1 MSVRRC
7 LGCMR
12 PIGEEDP
19 CPYCGYSKNDP
30 APVNALPPKTVLS
43 NTYVVGKVLDMG
55 QDGISY
61 IGFDG
66 YSQKPVLIREFMPQ
80 SLAQR
85 QGSQVMPLEGQEAM
99 YKALLSDFE
108 ELYTAL
114 SNLKQ
119 LPSLRRVERLILANN
134 TCYVICEYFDCIT
147 LSQYL
152 QENAGELDW
161 EMAFSWRYWL
171 KVMQYLQ
178 ENAGELDWEMA
189 APMFRRLM
197 EDISV
202 MHQHGV
208 LHRGISPD
216 SLVLTANGEMK
227 LTHFTVSGF
236 WGENGRP
243 AQLAEGYAAPEQYS
257 KTAPHGE
264 WTDVYSLCAV
274 LYKVLSGTMPPA
286 ADTRTVNDNLIPLNQ
301 LVEGV
306 PPVVSQGIMAGLMV
320 DQQLRLRS
328 MRQLIQAVYYATYEA
343 PVSVPQTEE
352 TTGEYVP
359 GPQPEKKKNWFVRL
373 PVWAKVLLICLPFV
387 VLVIVLLWV
396 LMMPDYGPSEQPY
409 SSLNSSST
417 SQIVSTVSPSGS
429 GTSSG
434 GEESGTSS
442 AGSDTVM
449 IRVDDLRSHQLEAV
463 MNSDI
468 AQQFNIVTT
477 EEYSN
482 TIENGFIISQSLE
495 PGTVAAQGSTLE
507 LVVSKGKQNVIVP
520 SYSGYSLNSYINELE
535 NLGFTVTV
543 EQQYS
548 DTVTSGSIIGTNPAV
563 GTSVDRSVSS
573 AITVYQS
580 LGRDPA
586 TISSTP
592 TSSSTPE
599 SSSSTSSGEEP
610 TSSGGETTTEPDPEP
625 GAAD

>member
-147 LSQYL
+147 LS
-152 QENAGELDW
+152 
-161 EMAFSWRYWL
+161 
-171 KVMQYLQ
+171 QYLQ

-468 AQQFNIVTT
+468 AQQFNIVST

>member
-43 NTYVVGKVLDMG
+43 NTYVVGKVLNLG
-55 QDGISY
+55 EDGISY

-66 YSQKPVLIREFMPQ
+66 YAQKPVLIREFMPR
-80 SLAQR
+80 SLASR
-85 QGSQVMPLEGQEAM
+85 QGSQVVPVSGKEAM

-147 LSQYL
+147 LNQYIL
-152 QENAGELDW
+152 ENAGALDW
-161 EMAFSWRYWL
+161 E
-171 KVMQYLQ
+171 V
-178 ENAGELDWEMA
+178 AG
-189 APMFRRLM
+189 PMFRRLL
-197 EDISV
+197 EDVSV

-208 LHRGISPD
+208 IHRGISPD

-227 LTHFTVSGF
+227 LTHFTVSGI
-236 WGENGRP
+236 WGEDGRP
-243 AQLAEGYAAPEQYS
+243 AQLEEGYAAPEQYS

-286 ADTRTVNDNLIPLNQ
+286 ADTRAVNDNLIPLDQ

-306 PPVVSQGIMAGLMV
+306 PPTVSQGILAGLAV
-320 DQQLRLRS
+320 DQQQRLRS
-328 MRQLIQAVYYATYEA
+328 VRQLIQALYYATQP
-343 PVSVPQTEE
+343 PVVPPVQQEE
-352 TTGEYVP
+352 ETGEYFP
-359 GPQPEKKKNWFVRL
+359 RPQEEKKKNWFVRL

-387 VLVIVLLWV
+387 VLVIVLLYV
-396 LMMPDYGPSEQPY
+396 LMMPDYGPGQVYY
-409 SSLNSSST
+409 SSRADSSA
-417 SQIVSTVSPSGS
+417 SQLSTVSPA
-429 GTSSG
+429 
-434 GEESGTSS
+434 ESGTSS
-442 AGSDTVM
+442 QSESGASQGEEVM
-449 IRVDDLRSHQLEAV
+449 IRVEDLRNHQLEAV
-463 MNSDI
+463 LGSDI
-468 AQQFNIVTT
+468 AQQFHIETT

-482 TIENGFIISQSLE
+482 TVENGYIISQSLE
-495 PGTVAAQGSTLE
+495 PGSVAAQGSTLT

-520 SYSGYSLNSYINELE
+520 AFSGYTLNSYLNLLE
-535 NLGFTVTV
+535 EMGFTPTV
-543 EQQYS
+543 EQQYN
-548 DTVTSGSIIGTNPAV
+548 DTVTSGSIIGTDPAV
-563 GTSVDRSVSS
+563 GTSVDRQVSS

-580 LGRDPA
+580 LGPDPA
-586 TISSTP
+586 TVSSTP
-592 TSSSTPE
+592 SAPSGTSSTPGAV
-599 SSSSTSSGEEP
+599 SGIE
-610 TSSGGETTTEPDPEP
+610 GVDPDPEA
-625 GAAD
+625 GEVD

>member
-147 LSQYL
+147 LS
-152 QENAGELDW
+152 
-161 EMAFSWRYWL
+161 
-171 KVMQYLQ
+171 QYLQ

-520 SYSGYSLNSYINELE
+520 SYSGYSLNSYINALE

>member
-147 LSQYL
+147 LS
-152 QENAGELDW
+152 
-161 EMAFSWRYWL
+161 
-171 KVMQYLQ
+171 QYLQ

-434 GEESGTSS
+434 GEESGASS

-592 TSSSTPE
+592 TSSSTSE

>member
-43 NTYVVGKVLDMG
+43 NTYVVGKVLHLG
-55 QDGISY
+55 EDGISY

-66 YSQKPVLIREFMPQ
+66 YAQKPVLIREFMPQ

-85 QGSQVMPLEGQEAM
+85 QGNQVVPQSGQEAM

-119 LPSLRRVERLILANN
+119 LPSLRQVERLILANN
-134 TCYVICEYFDCIT
+134 TCYVICEYFDSIT
-147 LSQYL
+147 LNQYVL
-152 QENAGELDW
+152 
-161 EMAFSWRYWL
+161 
-171 KVMQYLQ
+171 

-197 EDISV
+197 EDLSV

-208 LHRGISPD
+208 IHRGISPD

-227 LTHFTVSGF
+227 LTHFAISGI
-236 WGENGRP
+236 WGEDGRP

-286 ADTRTVNDNLIPLNQ
+286 ADTRTVNDNLIPLDQ

-306 PPVVSQGIMAGLMV
+306 PPVVSQGIMAGLAV
-320 DQQLRLRS
+320 DQQMRIRS
-328 MRQLIQAVYYATYEA
+328 MRQLIQAVYYATVQPPVPTA
-343 PVSVPQTEE
+343 PVEE
-352 TTGEYVP
+352 ETGEYFP
-359 GPQPEKKKNWFVRL
+359 ESKPEKKKNWFVRL

-387 VLVIVLLWV
+387 ILVIVLLYV
-396 LMMPDYGPSEQPY
+396 LMMPDYGESPGYY
-409 SSLNSSST
+409 SSRNSSET
-417 SQIVSTVSPSGS
+417 SMVSTVSPVES

-434 GEESGTSS
+434 ETSDS
-442 AGSDTVM
+442 SQSDAVM
-449 IRVDDLRSHQLEAV
+449 IRVDDLRNLQLEAV
-463 MNSDI
+463 LNSDI

-482 TIENGFIISQSLE
+482 TVENGYIIRQSLE
-495 PGTVAAQGSTLE
+495 PDSVAAQGSTLE
-507 LVVSKGKQNVIVP
+507 LVVSRGRQNVIVP
-520 SYSGYSLNSYINELE
+520 SYSGYTLNSYINELE
-535 NLGFTVTV
+535 SLGFTVNV
-543 EQQYS
+543 EQQYN
-548 DTVTSGSIIGTNPAV
+548 DTVTSGSIIGTDPAV
-563 GTSVDRSVSS
+563 GTSVDRQVNST
-573 AITVYQS
+573 ITVYQS

-592 TSSSTPE
+592 SQSEPSAP
-599 SSSSTSSGEEP
+599 STSSE
-610 TSSGGETTTEPDPEP
+610 TSSGIVGTDPDPDP

>member
-147 LSQYL
+147 LS
-152 QENAGELDW
+152 
-161 EMAFSWRYWL
+161 
-171 KVMQYLQ
+171 QYLQ

-343 PVSVPQTEE
+343 PVPTPQPEE

-429 GTSSG
+429 GISSG

-520 SYSGYSLNSYINELE
+520 SYSGYSLNSYINALE

>member
-1 MSVRRC
+1 
-7 LGCMR
+7 MR

-55 QDGISY
+55 QDGIGY

-147 LSQYL
+147 LS
-152 QENAGELDW
+152 
-161 EMAFSWRYWL
+161 
-171 KVMQYLQ
+171 QYLQ

-343 PVSVPQTEE
+343 PVPTPQPEE

>member
-134 TCYVICEYFDCIT
+134 TCYVICEYFDCMT
-147 LSQYL
+147 LS
-152 QENAGELDW
+152 
-161 EMAFSWRYWL
+161 
-171 KVMQYLQ
+171 QYLQ

-236 WGENGRP
+236 WGENGRL

-286 ADTRTVNDNLIPLNQ
+286 ADTHTVNDNLIPLNQ

-387 VLVIVLLWV
+387 ILVIVLLWV

>member
-161 EMAFSWRYWL
+161 EMA
-171 KVMQYLQ
+171 
-178 ENAGELDWEMA
+178 

-286 ADTRTVNDNLIPLNQ
+286 ADTRTVNDNLIPLDQ

-520 SYSGYSLNSYINELE
+520 SYSGYSLNSYLNELE

>member
-1 MSVRRC
+1 MIVSVRRC

-43 NTYVVGKVLDMG
+43 NTYVVGKVLNMG
-55 QDGISY
+55 EDGISY

-66 YSQKPVLIREFMPQ
+66 YAQKPVLIREFMPQ

-85 QGSQVMPLEGQEAM
+85 QGNQVLPKTGQEAM

-147 LSQYL
+147 LNQYVL
-152 QENAGELDW
+152 
-161 EMAFSWRYWL
+161 
-171 KVMQYLQ
+171 

-208 LHRGISPD
+208 IHRGISPD

-227 LTHFTVSGF
+227 LTHFAVSGI
-236 WGENGRP
+236 WGEDGRP

-286 ADTRTVNDNLIPLNQ
+286 ADTRAVNDNLIPLDQ

-306 PPVVSQGIMAGLMV
+306 PSVVSQGIMAGLAV
-320 DQQLRLRS
+320 DQQQRLRS
-328 MRQLIQAVYYATYEA
+328 MRQLIQAVYYATYETQA
-343 PVSVPQTEE
+343 PVPLQEE
-352 TTGEYVP
+352 EGQTGEYVP
-359 GPQPEKKKNWFVRL
+359 ATQPEKKKNWFVRL

-387 VLVIVLLWV
+387 ILVIVLLYV
-396 LMMPDYGPSEQPY
+396 LMMPDYGPSQSYY
-409 SSLNSSST
+409 SRTSSSGA
-417 SQIVSTVSPSGS
+417 SELVSTVTPDESSLSSQGEGS
-429 GTSSG
+429 DS
-434 GEESGTSS
+434 SS
-442 AGSDTVM
+442 AANPDAVM

-463 MNSDI
+463 LSSDI
-468 AQQFNIVTT
+468 AQQFNITTT

-495 PGTVAAQGSTLE
+495 PGSVAEQGSTLN

-520 SYSGYSLNSYINELE
+520 SYSSYSLNSYVNQLE

-563 GTSVDRSVSS
+563 GTSVDREVSS

-586 TISSTP
+586 TVSSTP
-592 TSSSTPE
+592 SQSEP
-599 SSSSTSSGEEP
+599 SSSSSDP
-610 TSSGGETTTEPDPEP
+610 TPSQSTPSEGGETTSQPEPDPEP

>member
-161 EMAFSWRYWL
+161 EMA
-171 KVMQYLQ
+171 
-178 ENAGELDWEMA
+178 

-286 ADTRTVNDNLIPLNQ
+286 ADTRTVNDNLIPLDQ

-343 PVSVPQTEE
+343 PVSVPQAEE

>member
-161 EMAFSWRYWL
+161 EMA
-171 KVMQYLQ
+171 
-178 ENAGELDWEMA
+178 

-286 ADTRTVNDNLIPLNQ
+286 ADTRTVNDNLIPLDQ

-343 PVSVPQTEE
+343 PVSGPQAEE

>member
-147 LSQYL
+147 LS
-152 QENAGELDW
+152 
-161 EMAFSWRYWL
+161 
-171 KVMQYLQ
+171 QYLQ

-387 VLVIVLLWV
+387 ILVIVLLWV

-495 PGTVAAQGSTLE
+495 PGSVAEQGSTLN

-520 SYSGYSLNSYINELE
+520 SYSSYSLNSYVNQLE

>member
-147 LSQYL
+147 LS
-152 QENAGELDW
+152 
-161 EMAFSWRYWL
+161 
-171 KVMQYLQ
+171 QYLQ

-387 VLVIVLLWV
+387 ILVIVLLWV

-548 DTVTSGSIIGTNPAV
+548 VTVTSGSIIGTNPAV

>member
-147 LSQYL
+147 LS
-152 QENAGELDW
+152 
-161 EMAFSWRYWL
+161 
-171 KVMQYLQ
+171 QYLQ

-343 PVSVPQTEE
+343 PVSVPQPEE

-417 SQIVSTVSPSGS
+417 SQIVSTVSPNGS

>member
-1 MSVRRC
+1 
-7 LGCMR
+7 
-12 PIGEEDP
+12 
-19 CPYCGYSKNDP
+19 
-30 APVNALPPKTVLS
+30 
-43 NTYVVGKVLDMG
+43 
-55 QDGISY
+55 
-61 IGFDG
+61 
-66 YSQKPVLIREFMPQ
+66 
-80 SLAQR
+80 
-85 QGSQVMPLEGQEAM
+85 
-99 YKALLSDFE
+99 
-108 ELYTAL
+108 
-114 SNLKQ
+114 
-119 LPSLRRVERLILANN
+119 
-134 TCYVICEYFDCIT
+134 
-147 LSQYL
+147 
-152 QENAGELDW
+152 
-161 EMAFSWRYWL
+161 
-171 KVMQYLQ
+171 
-178 ENAGELDWEMA
+178 
-189 APMFRRLM
+189 
-197 EDISV
+197 
-202 MHQHGV
+202 
-208 LHRGISPD
+208 
-216 SLVLTANGEMK
+216 
-227 LTHFTVSGF
+227 
-236 WGENGRP
+236 
-243 AQLAEGYAAPEQYS
+243 
-257 KTAPHGE
+257 
-264 WTDVYSLCAV
+264 
-274 LYKVLSGTMPPA
+274 MPPA

-343 PVSVPQTEE
+343 PVPTPQPEE

-409 SSLNSSST
+409 SSLNSSAT

-442 AGSDTVM
+442 AGFDTVM

-599 SSSSTSSGEEP
+599 SSFLHLLRGRANLFRWRNHHGAGPGTGSGGLRIWEKPPVIRKQRPSSPAMRADPSWVGSLFLQADPSASRTKAESRLMEP
-610 TSSGGETTTEPDPEP
+610 TLYPVVSPCQAQVHIAP
-625 GAAD
+625 GCHRPGPVFSFSIRSRCHSHSRSHSRCCWCCWCRSCRIRRSRSTAG

>member
-147 LSQYL
+147 LS
-152 QENAGELDW
+152 
-161 EMAFSWRYWL
+161 
-171 KVMQYLQ
+171 QYLQ

-373 PVWAKVLLICLPFV
+373 PVWAKVLLICLPFMI
-387 VLVIVLLWV
+387 LVIVLLWV

>member
-55 QDGISY
+55 QDGIGY

-147 LSQYL
+147 LS
-152 QENAGELDW
+152 
-161 EMAFSWRYWL
+161 
-171 KVMQYLQ
+171 QYLQ

-343 PVSVPQTEE
+343 PVPTPQPEE

>member
-1 MSVRRC
+1 
-7 LGCMR
+7 MR
-12 PIGEEDP
+12 QIGEEDP

-43 NTYVVGKVLDMG
+43 NTYVVGKVLDISR
-55 QDGISY
+55 DGISY

-66 YSQKPVLIREFMPQ
+66 YSQNPVLIREFMPQ

-85 QGSQVMPLEGQEAM
+85 QGNLVEPLEGQEAM

-108 ELYTAL
+108 ELYTSL

-119 LPSLRRVERLILANN
+119 LPSLRQVERLILANN
-134 TCYVICEYFDCIT
+134 TCYAICEYFDCIT

-161 EMAFSWRYWL
+161 EMA
-171 KVMQYLQ
+171 
-178 ENAGELDWEMA
+178 
-189 APMFRRLM
+189 APMFRQLM
-197 EDISV
+197 EDMGA
-202 MHQHGV
+202 MHQQGV
-208 LHRGISPD
+208 IHRGITPD
-216 SLVLTANGEMK
+216 NLVLTASGEMK
-227 LTHFTVSGF
+227 LVGF
-236 WGENGRP
+236 AVGGVLGENDS
-243 AQLAEGYAAPEQYS
+243 ADQLAEGYAAPEQYS

-286 ADTRTVNDNLIPLNQ
+286 ADTRTVNDNLLPLDQ

-320 DQQLRLRS
+320 DQQLRIRS
-328 MRQLIQAVYYATYEA
+328 MNQLIQAVYYATYEA
-343 PVSVPQTEE
+343 PVPDESSEE
-352 TTGEYVP
+352 EGQEESSDS
-359 GPQPEKKKNWFVRL
+359 QPEKKKNWFMRL

-387 VLVIVLLWV
+387 ILVIVLLWV
-396 LMMPDYGPSEQPY
+396 LMMPDYSSGSSYY
-409 SSLNSSST
+409 SSLSSSTTSEDSTVSPAESSSETSSSST
-417 SQIVSTVSPSGS
+417 SSSSSTD
-429 GTSSG
+429 TS
-434 GEESGTSS
+434 
-442 AGSDTVM
+442 TVM
-449 IRVDDLRSHQLEAV
+449 ILVDDLRNTQLEAV
-463 MNSDI
+463 LNSDI

-482 TIENGFIISQSLE
+482 TIENGFIISQSLD
-495 PGTVAAQGSTLE
+495 PGSVAAQGSTLE

-535 NLGFTVTV
+535 SLGFTVTV

-548 DTVTSGSIIGTNPAV
+548 DTVTSGSIIGTSPAV

-580 LGRDPA
+580 LGQDPA
-586 TISSTP
+586 TVSSAA
-592 TSSSTPE
+592 SSS
-599 SSSSTSSGEEP
+599 SSAASSSTSSSTSSQEESAS
-610 TSSGGETTTEPDPEP
+610 SSGGTTTESDSDGE
-625 GAAD
+625 D

>member
-161 EMAFSWRYWL
+161 EMA
-171 KVMQYLQ
+171 
-178 ENAGELDWEMA
+178 

-286 ADTRTVNDNLIPLNQ
+286 ADTRTVNDNLIPLDQ

-343 PVSVPQTEE
+343 PVPTPQPEE

>member
-147 LSQYL
+147 LS
-152 QENAGELDW
+152 
-161 EMAFSWRYWL
+161 
-171 KVMQYLQ
+171 QYLQ

-520 SYSGYSLNSYINELE
+520 SYSGYSLNSYLNELE

>member
-147 LSQYL
+147 LS
-152 QENAGELDW
+152 
-161 EMAFSWRYWL
+161 
-171 KVMQYLQ
+171 QYLQ

-343 PVSVPQTEE
+343 PVPTPQPEE

-535 NLGFTVTV
+535 NLGFTITV

>member
-147 LSQYL
+147 LS
-152 QENAGELDW
+152 
-161 EMAFSWRYWL
+161 
-171 KVMQYLQ
+171 QYLQ

-343 PVSVPQTEE
+343 PVSVPQAEE

-387 VLVIVLLWV
+387 ILVIVLLWV

>member
-161 EMAFSWRYWL
+161 EMA
-171 KVMQYLQ
+171 
-178 ENAGELDWEMA
+178 

-320 DQQLRLRS
+320 DQQLRLRN

>member
-147 LSQYL
+147 LS
-152 QENAGELDW
+152 
-161 EMAFSWRYWL
+161 
-171 KVMQYLQ
+171 QYLQ

-359 GPQPEKKKNWFVRL
+359 GPQPEKKQNWFVRL

>member
-147 LSQYL
+147 LS
-152 QENAGELDW
+152 
-161 EMAFSWRYWL
+161 
-171 KVMQYLQ
+171 QYLQ

>member
-161 EMAFSWRYWL
+161 EMA
-171 KVMQYLQ
+171 
-178 ENAGELDWEMA
+178 

-286 ADTRTVNDNLIPLNQ
+286 ADTRTVNDNLIPLDQ

-610 TSSGGETTTEPDPEP
+610 TSSGGETTTEPDPDP

>member
-147 LSQYL
+147 LS
-152 QENAGELDW
+152 
-161 EMAFSWRYWL
+161 
-171 KVMQYLQ
+171 QYLQ

-599 SSSSTSSGEEP
+599 SSSSTSSGEESA
-610 TSSGGETTTEPDPEP
+610 SSGGETTTEPDPEP

>member
-147 LSQYL
+147 LS
-152 QENAGELDW
+152 
-161 EMAFSWRYWL
+161 
-171 KVMQYLQ
+171 QYLQ

-563 GTSVDRSVSS
+563 GTSVDRSVRS

>member
-43 NTYVVGKVLDMG
+43 NTYVVGKVLHLG
-55 QDGISY
+55 EDGISY

-66 YSQKPVLIREFMPQ
+66 YAQKPVLIREFMPQ

-85 QGSQVMPLEGQEAM
+85 QGNQVVPQSGQEAM

-119 LPSLRRVERLILANN
+119 LPSLRQVERLILANN
-134 TCYVICEYFDCIT
+134 TCYVICEYFDSIT
-147 LSQYL
+147 LNQYVL
-152 QENAGELDW
+152 
-161 EMAFSWRYWL
+161 
-171 KVMQYLQ
+171 

-197 EDISV
+197 EDLSV

-208 LHRGISPD
+208 IHRGISPD

-227 LTHFTVSGF
+227 LTHFAISGI
-236 WGENGRP
+236 WGEDGRP

-286 ADTRTVNDNLIPLNQ
+286 ADTRTVNDNLIPLDQ

-306 PPVVSQGIMAGLMV
+306 PPVVSQGIMAGLAV
-320 DQQLRLRS
+320 DQQMRIRS
-328 MRQLIQAVYYATYEA
+328 MRQLIQAIYYATVQPPVPTA
-343 PVSVPQTEE
+343 PAEE
-352 TTGEYVP
+352 ETGEYFP
-359 GPQPEKKKNWFVRL
+359 ESKPEKKKNWFVRL
-373 PVWAKVLLICLPFV
+373 PVWAKVLLICMPFV
-387 VLVIVLLWV
+387 ILVIVLLYV
-396 LMMPDYGPSEQPY
+396 LMMPDYGESPGYY
-409 SSLNSSST
+409 SSRNGSET
-417 SQIVSTVSPSGS
+417 SMVSTVSPVES

-434 GEESGTSS
+434 ETSDS
-442 AGSDTVM
+442 SQSDAVM
-449 IRVDDLRSHQLEAV
+449 IRVDDLRNLQLEAV
-463 MNSDI
+463 LNSDI

-482 TIENGFIISQSLE
+482 TVENGYIIRQSLE
-495 PGTVAAQGSTLE
+495 PDSVAAQGSTLE
-507 LVVSKGKQNVIVP
+507 LVVSRGRQNVIVP
-520 SYSGYSLNSYINELE
+520 SYSGYTLNSYINELE
-535 NLGFTVTV
+535 SLGFTVNV
-543 EQQYS
+543 EQQYN
-548 DTVTSGSIIGTNPAV
+548 DTVTSGSIIGTDPAV
-563 GTSVDRSVSS
+563 GTSVDRQVNST
-573 AITVYQS
+573 ITVYQS

-592 TSSSTPE
+592 SQSEPSTP
-599 SSSSTSSGEEP
+599 STSSE
-610 TSSGGETTTEPDPEP
+610 TSSDIVGTDPDPDP

>member
-161 EMAFSWRYWL
+161 EMA
-171 KVMQYLQ
+171 
-178 ENAGELDWEMA
+178 

-286 ADTRTVNDNLIPLNQ
+286 ADTRTVNDNLIPLDQ

>member
-1 MSVRRC
+1 
-7 LGCMR
+7 MR

-161 EMAFSWRYWL
+161 EMA
-171 KVMQYLQ
+171 
-178 ENAGELDWEMA
+178 

-243 AQLAEGYAAPEQYS
+243 VQLAEGYAAPEQYS

-286 ADTRTVNDNLIPLNQ
+286 ADTRTVNDNLIPLDQ

-409 SSLNSSST
+409 SSLNSSAT

-520 SYSGYSLNSYINELE
+520 SYSGYSLNSYLNELE

>member
-55 QDGISY
+55 EDGISY

-66 YSQKPVLIREFMPQ
+66 YAQKPVMIREFMPQ

-85 QGSQVMPLEGQEAM
+85 QGSQVIPLTGQEAM

-108 ELYTAL
+108 ELYTSL

-119 LPSLRRVERLILANN
+119 LASLRQVERLILANN

-147 LSQYL
+147 LNQYL

-161 EMAFSWRYWL
+161 EMAS
-171 KVMQYLQ
+171 
-178 ENAGELDWEMA
+178 
-189 APMFRRLM
+189 PMFRRLM

-208 LHRGISPD
+208 LHRGISPET
-216 SLVLTANGEMK
+216 LVLTANGEMK
-227 LTHFTVSGF
+227 LTHFTVSGILA
-236 WGENGRP
+236 EDGRP

-286 ADTRTVNDNLIPLNQ
+286 ADTRAVNDNLIPLDQ

-306 PPVVSQGIMAGLMV
+306 PSVVSQGIMAGLAV
-320 DQQLRLRS
+320 DQQQRIRS
-328 MRQLIQAVYYATYEA
+328 MRQLIQAIYYNTYEA
-343 PVSVPQTEE
+343 PVPVPTPQEE
-352 TTGEYVP
+352 EDTGEYVP
-359 GPQPEKKKNWFVRL
+359 AAQPEKKKNWFLRL

-387 VLVIVLLWV
+387 ILVIVLLYV
-396 LMMPDYGPSEQPY
+396 LMMPDYGHTEQPY
-409 SSLNSSST
+409 SRLTSSAV
-417 SQIVSTVSPSGS
+417 SQLVSTVTPDESQAASQGEDN
-429 GTSSG
+429 TSQG
-434 GEESGTSS
+434 GADG
-442 AGSDTVM
+442 VM
-449 IRVDDLRSHQLEAV
+449 IRVDDLRNRQLEAV
-463 MNSDI
+463 LSSDI
-468 AQQFNIVTT
+468 AQQFHITTT

-495 PGTVAAQGSTLE
+495 PGSVAAQGSTLN

-520 SYSGYSLNSYINELE
+520 SYSGYSLNSYVNQLE
-535 NLGFTVTV
+535 SLGFTVNV
-543 EQQYS
+543 EQQYN
-548 DTVTSGSIIGTNPAV
+548 DTVTSGSIIGTDPAV

-580 LGRDPA
+580 LGQDPA
-586 TISSTP
+586 TVSSAP
-592 TSSSTPE
+592 APSSSTPE
-599 SSSSTSSGEEP
+599 P
-610 TSSGGETTTEPDPEP
+610 TSSQTEPTQSVTTPPAESVPEPEPDPEP

>member
-161 EMAFSWRYWL
+161 EMA
-171 KVMQYLQ
+171 
-178 ENAGELDWEMA
+178 

-243 AQLAEGYAAPEQYS
+243 AQLAEGYAAPEQCS
-257 KTAPHGE
+257 KTASHGE

>member
-1 MSVRRC
+1 
-7 LGCMR
+7 MR

-55 QDGISY
+55 EDGISY

-66 YSQKPVLIREFMPQ
+66 YAQRPVLIREFMPQ

-85 QGSQVMPLEGQEAM
+85 QGNQVVPQTGQEAM

-147 LSQYL
+147 LNQYVL
-152 QENAGELDW
+152 
-161 EMAFSWRYWL
+161 
-171 KVMQYLQ
+171 

-208 LHRGISPD
+208 IHRGISPD

-227 LTHFTVSGF
+227 LTHFTVSGI
-236 WGENGRP
+236 WGEDGRP

-286 ADTRTVNDNLIPLNQ
+286 ADTRSVNDNLIPLDQ

-306 PPVVSQGIMAGLMV
+306 PAVVSQGIMAGLVV
-320 DQQLRLRS
+320 DQQMRIRS
-328 MRQLIQAVYYATYEA
+328 MRQLIQAIYYATYEA
-343 PVSVPQTEE
+343 PAPIPPQEEATEA
-352 TTGEYVP
+352 YFP
-359 GPQPEKKKNWFVRL
+359 ADQQPEKKKNWFVRL

-387 VLVIVLLWV
+387 ILVIVLLWV

-520 SYSGYSLNSYINELE
+520 SYSGYSLNSYLNELE

>member
-147 LSQYL
+147 LS
-152 QENAGELDW
+152 
-161 EMAFSWRYWL
+161 
-171 KVMQYLQ
+171 QYLQ

-409 SSLNSSST
+409 SSLNSSAT

-434 GEESGTSS
+434 GEQSGTSS
-442 AGSDTVM
+442 TGSDTVM

-592 TSSSTPE
+592 ASSSTPE

>member
-161 EMAFSWRYWL
+161 EMA
-171 KVMQYLQ
+171 
-178 ENAGELDWEMA
+178 

-328 MRQLIQAVYYATYEA
+328 MRQLIQGVYYATYEA

-586 TISSTP
+586 TISSTL

>member
-147 LSQYL
+147 LS
-152 QENAGELDW
+152 
-161 EMAFSWRYWL
+161 
-171 KVMQYLQ
+171 QYLQ

-520 SYSGYSLNSYINELE
+520 SYSGYSLNSYLNELE

-548 DTVTSGSIIGTNPAV
+548 DTVTSGSIIGTNPAA

>member
-147 LSQYL
+147 LS
-152 QENAGELDW
+152 
-161 EMAFSWRYWL
+161 
-171 KVMQYLQ
+171 QYLQ

-387 VLVIVLLWV
+387 ILVIVLLWV

-429 GTSSG
+429 GISSG